1 MSPIKR
7 KYRLIDSFF
16 SRIRPLDPDSP
27 SRVKAENPA
36 AGAAGSL
43 TAGSPAGGWR
53 GFFTGIKGG
62 RTVGVAF
69 HQEKVI
75 SLEQAPMPL
84 PEDALRVPLTV
95 SGKTIGTIQAAGNE
109 AGWTAQEIE
118 IVSAVAA
125 QLAQHLENLRR
136 SEKIEN
142 QNQ

>member
-1 MSPIKR
+1 
-7 KYRLIDSFF
+7 
-16 SRIRPLDPDSP
+16 
-27 SRVKAENPA
+27 
-36 AGAAGSL
+36 
-43 TAGSPAGGWR
+43 
-53 GFFTGIKGG
+53 
-62 RTVGVAF
+62 
-69 HQEKVI
+69 VI

>member
-7 KYRLIDSFF
+7 KYRLIDAFF
-16 SRIRPLDPDSP
+16 SRIRPLAPDSP
-27 SRVKAENPA
+27 SRAKAENPS
-36 AGAAGSL
+36 AGAAESL

-62 RTVGVAF
+62 RTAGVAF
-69 HQEKVI
+69 NQEKVT
-75 SLEQAPMPL
+75 SLEEMPMPL

-95 SGKTIGTIQAAGNE
+95 SGRTIGSVQAAGKE

-125 QLAQHLENLRR
+125 QLAQHLENLRLLKR
-136 SEKIEN
+136 
-142 QNQ
+142 